1 MFVHSVISFSMYL
14 TSHVASCEAAFYFF
28 FANLAQARALQ
39 VLVAGSRFLQIIS
52 AAFRIF
58 FFTPGDG

>member
-1 MFVHSVISFSMYL
+1 MCL
-14 TSHVASCEAAFYFF
+14 TSHVASYEAAFYFF
-28 FANLAQARALQ
+28 FANLAQARTLQ

-58 FFTPGDG
+58 FFTPGGG